1 MTSDLYIILASIGG
15 ALFFIQIV
23 FFLTIAK
30 WLKSHKKNR
39 YKDFELLDRE
49 RNALSIMQNNLKKD
63 ISDCKSL
70 SEATIQ
76 KIKVMMNH
84 TENETSHIV
93 KHVSEFKNKLEEHV
107 SSLMDEQLKILS
119 KQILA
124 IEKLVKQSKETQ
136 GSLSQSIKK
145 AHTLLKLFDNK
156 APTEDIIREL
166 QADKYSKAKELLKEG
181 KEASLISKKLGMSM
195 SEVLL
200 ISSYV

>member
-1 MTSDLYIILASIGG
+1 
-15 ALFFIQIV
+15 
-23 FFLTIAK
+23 
-30 WLKSHKKNR
+30 
-39 YKDFELLDRE
+39 
-49 RNALSIMQNNLKKD
+49 
-63 ISDCKSL
+63 
-70 SEATIQ
+70 
-76 KIKVMMNH
+76 MMNH

>member
-1 MTSDLYIILASIGG
+1 MTTDIYILLASVGG
-15 ALFFIQIV
+15 ALFFIQV
-23 FFLTIAK
+23 FFFLTVAK
-30 WLKSHKKNR
+30 WLKSLKKNR

-49 RNALSIMQNNLKKD
+49 RHALSIMQKNLKKD
-63 ISDCKSL
+63 ISDCKNL

-84 TENETSHIV
+84 TENETSQIV
-93 KHVSEFKNKLEEHV
+93 KNVSQFKNKLEDHV

-119 KQILA
+119 KKILA

-136 GSLSQSIKK
+136 GNLSQSIKK
-145 AHTLLKLFDNK
+145 AHTLLKLFDHK

-181 KEASLISKKLGMSM
+181 KEASLVSKKLGMSM

-200 ISSYV
+200 LSSYV